1 MAIEQHKD
9 VESGYLQE
17 PFVQPEEVACKEVGS
32 DESVENGSIG
42 MVLLSTLVAVCGS
55 FTFGNCVSI
64 LKHMNIMIAS
74 QSMLFCM
81 FSVTKLWK
89 VKIRKEKSEKL
100 GIYGLRKKHSENTVH
115 CMCLFSPFLC

>member
-55 FTFGNCVSI
+55 FTFGTCVST
-64 LKHMNIMIAS
+64 LNYAHEHYN
-74 QSMLFCM
+74 C
-81 FSVTKLWK
+81 
-89 VKIRKEKSEKL
+89 
-100 GIYGLRKKHSENTVH
+100 HTVYVI
-115 CMCLFSPFLC
+115 C